1 VHNHYLSHRPGVIM
15 ADIVETAVSAGQFRT
30 LVTAVQAANL
40 VGALKGPG
48 PFTVFAPNDDAFA
61 QLPPGTIPNLLKDPA
76 ALAKVLTYHV
86 VAGRVSAADALKLT
100 QGGKSIPVETLNG
113 LKLRISSEGYFR
125 KKVHVNEAD
134 VVAADIQA
142 SNGVIHVVDH
152 VLLPP

>member
-1 VHNHYLSHRPGVIM
+1 M

-30 LVTAVQAANL
+30 LVTAAQTANL

-48 PFTVFAPNDDAFA
+48 PMTVFAPNDDAFA
-61 QLPPGTIPNLLKDPA
+61 LLPAGTVQNLLKDPA

-100 QGGKSIPVETLNG
+100 EGGKTVAVETLNG
-113 LKLRISSEGYFR
+113 AKLQVSSGGLLR
-125 KKVHVNEAD
+125 KKVHVNGAE
-134 VVAADIQA
+134 VTAADIPA
-142 SNGVIHVVDH
+142 SNGVIHVVNR

>member
-1 VHNHYLSHRPGVIM
+1 M

-30 LVTAVQAANL
+30 LVTAAQTANL

-48 PFTVFAPNDDAFA
+48 PMTVFAPNDDAFA
-61 QLPPGTIPNLLKDPA
+61 LLPAGTVQNLLKDPA

-100 QGGKSIPVETLNG
+100 EGGKTVAVETLNG
-113 LKLRISSEGYFR
+113 GRLQVSSGGLLR
-125 KKVHVNEAD
+125 KKVHVNGAE
-134 VVAADIQA
+134 VTAADIPA
-142 SNGVIHVVDH
+142 SNGVIHVVNR